1 MCHHL
6 SLSNNAFSF
15 ITINFMAVAMK
26 ILETNTLQPLKKDV
40 IFMTVVFVLL
50 VSSFWP
56 LSFQLV
62 SDFSSS
68 DICLLT
74 WGNENEF
81 KSNLFMKCRKNLQVP
96 NKLNKYFL
104 FTFLR
109 QKRFSQNFID
119 IREKERKRGARGL
132 VTVPTKTELG
142 NETSADNAT
151 VVTTL
156 SPEEQAKADDMLK
169 LQQKITQE
177 LLNSNLKENERNE
190 LQVRNKTS

>member
-1 MCHHL
+1 
-6 SLSNNAFSF
+6 
-15 ITINFMAVAMK
+15 MAVAMK